1 MLLMEQLLTQ
11 QILSLPIKPLSTF
24 TPCSFSGSY
33 GDSGHVSPHASQSQF
48 SASLVACKCHQSF
61 QLLEVSLDVESDAPV
76 FSGSSSDQS
85 GDSEQWDLF
94 APVMPSP
101 QSLMAKLL
109 MSTTLRSKMRKKCGD
124 SKFSLVLS

>member
-1 MLLMEQLLTQ
+1 MLLTEQLLTQ
-11 QILSLPIKPLSTF
+11 QMVLLPIKPLSTF

-33 GDSGHVSPHASQSQF
+33 GDSGHVSPHASQSQS

-61 QLLEVSLDVESDAPV
+61 QLLEVSLDVESDAQV

-85 GDSEQWDLF
+85 GDSEPWDLF

-109 MSTTLRSKMRKKCGD
+109 KTTTLRSPQRLQCGD
-124 SKFSLVLS
+124 SKFNLELS